1 MAVMILSA
9 REFSLRS
16 TWTGTETGGAVRY
29 TTPSLAREYVS
40 FSVSQ
45 LPRGAVVRQA
55 ILRVTAYLGYTGGR
69 LTINGAEGLA
79 RDVTDLIVSDSAG
92 NYPDLTLAFAF
103 RANGGQGGAG
113 SHVSVTQV
121 RSAVIT
127 VTYEPGDSA
136 AADTKAAVWRAAS
149 APSRD
154 LRPFAS
160 LRFPDGAEQAL
171 GPGEILSFRLD
182 EGCEDGPLLGQ
193 APAAVLSLRLA
204 NAAHEWY
211 PGGSL
216 RGDRALLGATLA
228 LRMRV
233 QTDIGPVQVPLGSF
247 VIDEMRGDEQDAWL
261 ELRGFDGMANAL
273 EAVWTDTA
281 AYPALLSDILA
292 NIAAAAG
299 LGVEG
304 VLACNRDRV
313 ISRKPDWGENC
324 TLRSAL
330 MQVCAAGGSFAR
342 VTRSGLLGIAPA
354 YPDYGEA
361 LRLTPAHVHA
371 PAARRAGL
379 RLQPRDRLAPG
390 RDGPGGRRHRGGGS
404 RFARAAPGHA
414 DDPEQRPADRR
425 QRPDPRPAFRPE
437 GGLHRRKLAGPAPD
451 LARRPPAAGGPR
463 DPPHRPGRPGAPH
476 PPGRPVPLLWGIR
489 DEQETGML
497 IFNGSDPCV
506 FLLPLRDLL

>member
-16 TWTGTETGGAVRY
+16 TWTGTESGGAVRY

-55 ILRVTAYLGYTGGR
+55 ILRVTAYLGYTGGS
-69 LTINGAEGLA
+69 LTINGAEGMA

-136 AADTKAAVWRAAS
+136 AEDTKAAVWRAAS

-154 LRPFAS
+154 LRPFAA

-216 RGDRALLGATLA
+216 RGDRALLGAILA

-261 ELRGFDGMANAL
+261 ELRGFDTMANAL
-273 EAVWTDTA
+273 EAVWTDTT

-292 NIAAAAG
+292 NITAAAG
-299 LGVEG
+299 IGVEG

-342 VTRSGLLGIAPA
+342 VTRSGLLGIVPA

-361 LRLTPAHVHA
+361 LRLTPAHYMRLRLDERGFAFNRVTA
-371 PAARRAGL
+371 WPRGVTDPAAAVTEAVDPALPARPQDTLTIRNNALLTGDNAQTRGLLAGL
-379 RLQPRDRLAPG
+379 KAAFAGANWQALRLTWRGDPQLQAGSAIRLTDQDG
-390 RDGPGGRRHRGGGS
+390 RELFSFIAGQSLCWD
-404 RFARAAPGHA
+404 
-414 DDPEQRPADRR
+414 
-425 QRPDPRPAFRPE
+425 
-437 GGLHRRKLAGPAPD
+437 GGLYAKAVCRVGYVGP
-451 LARRPPAAGGPR
+451 
-463 DPPHRPGRPGAPH
+463 
-476 PPGRPVPLLWGIR
+476 
-489 DEQETGML
+489 
-497 IFNGSDPCV
+497 
-506 FLLPLRDLL
+506 